1 MVPDDKKVVFC
12 DTYILSILLA
22 HLFSCHIRYVD
33 VLRDSMKLGALLS
46 EILLLIHY
54 KTACYRATSLQT
66 TYGKGVLHLP
76 PNKCVHISNES
87 LLKFKF

>member
-22 HLFSCHIRYVD
+22 HLFSYHIRYVD

-54 KTACYRATSLQT
+54 KTACYRARSLQT